1 MVSQRAVI
9 EDFSL
14 TSLISSLDTLHSILL
29 KVIRQLPGP
38 TLHMDTLR
46 RGTLHK
52 DTLHKD
58 TLRKDTLRKG
68 TLRRGTLPMDILQQG
83 TLLILLHI
91 TVSKLHARKK
101 TFFCC
106 AHKTYLRVEQSEKT
120 LFFSV
125 PLNYI

>member
-101 TFFCC
+101 TFFVVLIKPICVWNR
-106 AHKTYLRVEQSEKT
+106 AKKHY
-120 LFFSV
+120 FFPS
-125 PLNYI
+125 P